1 MRKILL
7 ASHGYLAKGM
17 KQTLELILGK
27 QSSVEILCGYTPEC
41 ENVRD
46 AIREIVENGGEEELI
61 ILTDVFG
68 GSINNECMRYLGRQK
83 YHLIAGMNLPLLIDL
98 LELEEEYSTER
109 FLQNLAEQGSPYLKY
124 CNVMQEQ
131 EKTADEDF

>member
-46 AIREIVENGGEEELI
+46 AIREIVENAGEEELI

-83 YHLIAGMNLPLLIDL
+83 YHLIAG
-98 LELEEEYSTER
+98 TESAASDR
-109 FLQNLAEQGSPYLKY
+109 PSGAGRRVQYRKISAESGRAGKSLS
-124 CNVMQEQ
+124 EIL
-131 EKTADEDF
+131 